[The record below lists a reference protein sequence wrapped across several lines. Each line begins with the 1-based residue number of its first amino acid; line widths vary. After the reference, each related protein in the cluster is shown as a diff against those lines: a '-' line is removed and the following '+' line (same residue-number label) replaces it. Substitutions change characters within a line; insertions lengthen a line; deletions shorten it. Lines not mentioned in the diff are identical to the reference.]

1 MGPIDLNREPTI
13 QLAAGVNAQV
23 PHGEKIMFSRVR
35 IEAGAEVPLHSH
47 PHEQGGCVI
56 EGTLQLEIE
65 GTCYQLEQGELYLI
79 PGGAEHRASG
89 VGGPVT
95 VLDVFG
101 PVREDYAE
109 KRKQCLS

>member
-1 MGPIDLNREPTI
+1 MGPIDLEREPTI
-13 QLAAGVNAQV
+13 QLAAGVKAQV
-23 PHGEKIMFSRVR
+23 PHGEKIMFSRVT
-35 IEAGAEVPLHSH
+35 IEEGAEVPLHAH

-65 GTCYQLEQGELYLI
+65 GTSYQLAEGDLYLI
-79 PGGAEHRASG
+79 PGGAEHCASG
-89 VGGPVT
+89 VGGSVT

-101 PVREDYAE
+101 PVREDYAK